1 MVERD
6 KNKKYTKEEEEEF
19 DRQEREYNNRHSGR
33 DAALGG
39 AAVGGAA
46 VGGAAYEAERVIRK
60 RIIFFFF

>member
-1 MVERD
+1 VVANQLLDRD

-19 DRQEREYNNRHSGR
+19 DRQEREQNRHTGR

-46 VGGAAYEAERVIRK
+46 YEAEKVI
-60 RIIFFFF
+60 